1 MTPERILQVED
12 VTLSFGGTTVL
23 DQVEFDVLAGE
34 IRAIIGPNGAGKTS
48 MLNCISG
55 FYRPQRVHPK
65 LFVVSG
71 KPKEFKRVEV
81 GLAK

>member
-1 MTPERILQVED
+1 MADHRLTPAEDPNTVESILQVED

-23 DQVEFDVLAGE
+23 DRVGFDVRAGE

-55 FYRPQRVHPK
+55 FYRPQEGRL
-65 LFVVSG
+65 LFG
-71 KPKEFKRVEV
+71 GET
-81 GLAK
+81 